1 VAPRSIISELKAECD
16 EMVFLATPE
25 PFYAVG
31 LYYAD
36 YSQTSDQ
43 EVIELLGSRGK
54 FRAGFAGN
62 RSDRSGIELPPAAE
76 PGAKNVSA
84 SMAARQTIDP
94 QMESVGPTA
103 VARAPS
109 EAPPQEV
116 AAQVS
121 PFPGE
126 QQKSSLADVG
136 REAPFDQCGEY
147 GPLAEPLHDLR
158 LCDHIS
164 RFPHRRGSQPSRQK
178 GSALRNDRH
187 ALRRVGASPPP
198 LCALHP
204 AATPA
209 A

>member
-109 EAPPQEV
+109 EAPL
-116 AAQVS
+116 ARKWRDLR
-121 PFPGE
+121 GGLLR

-147 GPLAEPLHDLR
+147 GPLAEPLHD
-158 LCDHIS
+158 IS
-164 RFPHRRGSQPSRQK
+164 RFPHRPGSQPSRQK